1 MLRPDTLTL
10 TALLALLTAVGPVST
25 DMYLSSLPD
34 IGRQL
39 NASPAQVQLTL
50 SVFLIGFAVGQIVY
64 GPVSDRYGRR
74 PVLIVALLIYAS
86 ACLICTFA
94 RNIEM
99 LIAARGL
106 QALGGAGGVVLA
118 RAVVRDLYSGARAG
132 RELSLMGAIMALA
145 PVVAPPIGGLL
156 QTAFG
161 WRANFFV
168 ALAVGLGSA
177 ALVWWVLPETLRH
190 RAPEPVSPASM
201 LRVYRAI
208 SRHRGFLAHL
218 GMLAA
223 SYAGLFAWISG
234 SPFVLQDLYG
244 VSPFGFGIAF
254 SLACLGF
261 MLGASLATRLVV
273 RIGLGRTM
281 GFGALALASGGL
293 TMTAALALGI
303 ASVPLLV
310 LSTAIYLFG
319 IGLVLPQA
327 MAGALTPFPDHA
339 GAASSLM
346 GFVQQVCAAVI
357 GTIVGHMLGYSA
369 WPVAV
374 PMALMGCLT
383 LVIWAIS
390 RNVRSRDVGRSQ
402 S

>member
-10 TALLALLTAVGPVST
+10 TALLALLTAIGPLST

-39 NASPAQVQLTL
+39 SATPAQVQLTL
-50 SVFLIGFAVGQIVY
+50 SVFLVGFAVGQIVY
-64 GPVSDRYGRR
+64 GPLSDRYGRR
-74 PVLIVALLIYAS
+74 PVLIAALLLYAG

-94 RNIEM
+94 RSIET
-99 LIAARGL
+99 LIAARAL
-106 QALGGAGGVVLA
+106 QAIGGSGSVVLA
-118 RAVVRDLYSGARAG
+118 RAIVRDLYSGARAG

-145 PVVAPPIGGLL
+145 PVIAPPIGGLL

-168 ALAVGLGSA
+168 ALAGGLVLA
-177 ALVWWVLPETLRH
+177 ALAWWMLPETLHR

-201 LRVYRAI
+201 LRVYRTIA
-208 SRHRGFLAHL
+208 RHKGFLAHL
-218 GMLAA
+218 GIIAA

-244 VSPFGFGIAF
+244 MSPFGFGVAF
-254 SLACLGF
+254 ALACLGF
-261 MLGASLATRLVV
+261 MSGASLATRLVT
-273 RIGLGRTM
+273 RIGLGRTI

-293 TMTAALALGI
+293 LMTASVALGV
-303 ASVPLLV
+303 ASVALLV

-346 GFVQQVCAAVI
+346 GFTQQACAAVLGI
-357 GTIVGHMLGYSA
+357 IVGHLLGTSA

-383 LVIWAIS
+383 LIIWAIS

>member
-10 TALLALLTAVGPVST
+10 TALLALLTAIGPLST

-39 NASPAQVQLTL
+39 NAGPAQVQLTL
-50 SVFLIGFAVGQIVY
+50 SVFLVGFAVGQIIY
-64 GPVSDRYGRR
+64 GPLSDRYGRR
-74 PVLIVALLIYAS
+74 PVLIAALLLYTC

-94 RNIEM
+94 RSIEM
-99 LIAARGL
+99 LIAARAL
-106 QALGGAGGVVLA
+106 QAIGGSGAVVLA

-145 PVVAPPIGGLL
+145 PVVAPPVGGLL

-168 ALAVGLGSA
+168 ALAGGLVLA
-177 ALVWWVLPETLRH
+177 ALVWWMLPETLRH
-190 RAPEPVSPASM
+190 RAPERVSPASM
-201 LRVYRAI
+201 LRVYRTIA
-208 SRHRGFLAHL
+208 RHKGFLAHL
-218 GMLAA
+218 GMIAA

-244 VSPFGFGIAF
+244 VSPLGFGIAF
-254 SLACLGF
+254 ALACLGF
-261 MLGASLATRLVV
+261 MTGASLATRLVT

-293 TMTAALALGI
+293 LMTAAVALGI
-303 ASVPLLV
+303 ASVALLV
-310 LSTAIYLFG
+310 ASTAIYLFG

-327 MAGALTPFPDHA
+327 MAGALTPFPDRA

-346 GFVQQVCAAVI
+346 GFVQQASAAVL
-357 GTIVGHMLGYSA
+357 GTIVGHLLGHSA
-369 WPVAV
+369 WPIAV

-383 LVIWAIS
+383 LLIWAIS

>member
-10 TALLALLTAVGPVST
+10 TALLALLSAMGPVST

-39 NASPAQVQLTL
+39 NATPAEVQLTL
-50 SVFLIGFAVGQIVY
+50 SVFLMGFAVGQIVY
-64 GPVSDRYGRR
+64 GPLSDRYGRK
-74 PVLIVALLIYAS
+74 PVLIVALLVYAG
-86 ACLICTFA
+86 ACWACTFA

-99 LIAARGL
+99 LIAARAL
-106 QALGGAGGVVLA
+106 QALGGSGAAVLA
-118 RAVVRDLYSGARAG
+118 RAIVRDLYSGARAG

-145 PVVAPPIGGLL
+145 PVIAPPIGGVM

-168 ALAVGLGSA
+168 ALAVGAGSL
-177 ALVWWVLPETLRH
+177 ALVWWMLPETLRQ

-201 LRVYRAI
+201 LRVYREI
-208 SRHRGFLAHL
+208 CRHRGFLAHL
-218 GMLAA
+218 GMIAA
-223 SYAGLFAWISG
+223 CYAGLFAWISG

-244 VSPFGFGIAF
+244 ISALGFGIAF
-254 SLACLGF
+254 SLGCLGF
-261 MLGASLATRLVV
+261 MTGTSLATRLVM
-273 RIGLGRTM
+273 RIGLNRTI
-281 GFGALALASGGL
+281 GFGALALAVGGL
-293 TMTAALALGI
+293 AMTAAVALGV
-303 ASVPLLV
+303 ASVATLV
-310 LSTAIYLFG
+310 ASTAIYLFG

-327 MAGALTPFPDHA
+327 MAGALTPFPERA

-346 GFVQQVCAAVI
+346 GFVQQASAAVL
-357 GTIVGHMLGYSA
+357 GTVVGHLLGYSA

-383 LVIWAIS
+383 LLIWAVS
-390 RNVRSRDVGRSQ
+390 RNARSRDLARPPA
-402 S
+402 